1 MAGERYWEKT
11 IDLGRKAQAWQGEG
25 NTALSQE
32 TGSMV
37 NYKREEG
44 GFQYLQRE

>member
-1 MAGERYWEKT
+1 MAGERYWDKT
-11 IDLGRKAQAWQGEG
+11 IDLGSKAQARQGEG

-32 TGSMV
+32 TGGMV

-44 GFQYLQRE
+44 GFGYPQRE